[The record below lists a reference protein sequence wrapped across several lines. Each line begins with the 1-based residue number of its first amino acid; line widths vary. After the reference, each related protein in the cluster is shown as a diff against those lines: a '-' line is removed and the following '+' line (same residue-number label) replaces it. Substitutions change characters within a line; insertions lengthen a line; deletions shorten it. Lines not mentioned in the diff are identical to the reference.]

1 MATVNVEQR
10 TTKKGIRYRGRI
22 RLLTDRLERG
32 YYEES
37 KTFTSKATAKNW
49 AKNRAKL
56 LEVEGIPKNNNSKS
70 EFRDVSL
77 STLIEMYLS
86 EFEHRI
92 GRSKK
97 FALKAIAKRDIAIF
111 IVSSL
116 TKDHIIQYAK
126 ERREEGVS
134 GYTVYQD
141 IMYIKSAVG
150 VAQEREF
157 QVNGNTDFVL
167 EAIKKFKEDFTRNT
181 PKSDRLVE
189 FKANERIE
197 LPTKSEMELLRAE
210 LKKRQEHQS
219 AKIPYLDILDFA
231 ITTCMRVSEIC
242 RIQWGD
248 FNKEN
253 MTIMIRDRKHP
264 TEKKG
269 NNVLVPLVSG
279 SFELLLKKFEQHIKE
294 LKEQEKI
301 YDMKNFVFPFNS
313 RSVTAGWQRCRKK
326 VIEDGHNIQNIRFH
340 DLRAYGA
347 SLLMDKG
354 WPLSKVSKVTGHRD
368 INVLNN
374 IYNRLDITK
383 IALDDFNHRH
393 NLKKNI
399 EKTKE

>member
-1 MATVNVEQR
+1 MATQNVEQR
-10 TTKKGIRYRGRI
+10 TTKNGIRYRARVRI
-22 RLLTDRLERG
+22 RTDKTEKG

-37 KTFTSKATAKNW
+37 KTFKARATAKNW

-56 LEVEGIPKNNNSKS
+56 LDVEGIPQNTENKS
-70 EFRDVSL
+70 EYRDVSL
-77 STLIEMYLS
+77 STLIEMYLA
-86 EFEHRI
+86 EFDDRL

-97 FALKAIAKRDIAIF
+97 FALKAIAKRDIGIF
-111 IVSSL
+111 TVSSL
-116 TKDHIIQYAK
+116 TKDHIIDYAK
-126 ERREEGVS
+126 ERRKEGVS

-141 IMYIKSAVG
+141 IIYIKSAVG
-150 VAQEREF
+150 VAQEKEF
-157 QVNGNTDFVL
+157 QVNGNTDFIL
-167 EAIKKFKEDFTRNT
+167 EAIKKFKGDFKSNT
-181 PKSDRLVE
+181 PKSERLIE
-189 FKANERIE
+189 FKADERVE

-210 LKKRQEHQS
+210 LKKRQEHRS
-219 AKIPYLDILDFA
+219 AKIPFLDILDFA
-231 ITTCMRVSEIC
+231 IATCMRVSEIC

-264 TEKKG
+264 TEKAG
-269 NNVLVPLVSG
+269 NNVLVPLISG
-279 SFELLLKKFEQHIKE
+279 SFELLSKKFDQHIKE
-294 LKEQEKI
+294 LKEEGKV
-301 YDMKNFVFPFNS
+301 YDMEDLVFPFNP

-326 VIEDGHNIQNIRFH
+326 VIEDGNNIQNIRFH

-383 IALDDFNHRH
+383 IALEDFNDRH
-393 NLKKNI
+393 NLKQD
-399 EKTKE
+399 KETEN